1 MESLYH
7 PQGNQNIIDRI
18 NQLSPIT
25 LSQWGKMTVSQM
37 LLHCQKPIDVA
48 YGTLHIAPHWK
59 SYFFGAAR
67 RKKLSDPKLFHK
79 DQSTIKEFIIKH
91 EPNFETAKEQ
101 LKNLVSIFAKDG
113 HAAIKNSRHPLMG
126 EMTPEEWDILQW
138 KHLDYHLKQFGV

>member
-1 MESLYH
+1 MESLYD
-7 PQGNQNIIDRI
+7 PQGNQNILDRI
-18 NQLSPIT
+18 DSLSPIT

-59 SYFFGAAR
+59 SYFFGASR

-91 EPNFETAKEQ
+91 EPKFDEAKQ
-101 LKNLVSIFAKDG
+101 GLKERISVFAKDG
-113 HAAIKNSRHPLMG
+113 RDAIKVTRHPLMG
-126 EMTPEEWDILQW
+126 EMTPEEWNILQW